1 VSKVQYP
8 IIGMVVDKQGRTIVA
23 AQNGIYE
30 LRSSFKGDELV
41 ALTPDDEPSL
51 RETVEREQAIAAE
64 TRRIVE
70 DSRQKEASNG
80 NDQAVKLEEDPQNA
94 GEEVGKAIEPETDAS
109 LLDADAETKPAPSSH

>member
-1 VSKVQYP
+1 
-8 IIGMVVDKQGRTIVA
+8 MVVDKQGRTIVA
-23 AQNGIYE
+23 AQNGIFE

-41 ALTPDDEPSL
+41 ALTPEYEPSL

-70 DSRQKEASNG
+70 ESRQKEASDG
-80 NDQAVKLEEDPQNA
+80 NDKAVKLEEDPQNA
-94 GEEVGKAIEPETDAS
+94 GKEVGQAIEPQTDAS